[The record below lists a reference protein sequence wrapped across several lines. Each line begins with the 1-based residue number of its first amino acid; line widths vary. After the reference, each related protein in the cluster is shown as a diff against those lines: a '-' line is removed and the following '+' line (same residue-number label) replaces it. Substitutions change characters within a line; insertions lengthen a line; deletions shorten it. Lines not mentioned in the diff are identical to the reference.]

1 MSEDHPAASSF
12 GEPNAQPP
20 TPKQTPTSAVFPSP
34 VFETPK
40 HYQGSFVEAGGLTP
54 RFAEEYSVFNAT
66 PGNLR
71 GTQSPFPDFVPIAP
85 VSSSASHKRLLSAEG
100 LAIDITAHTN
110 HFSPNPS
117 AALPPVAPAHRLSS
131 SPNPPT
137 ADTASLTAG
146 LQSQLNHKLSKTPT
160 SSPKKARRCTIAEE
174 PTQVISPPPTA
185 RKRERWL
192 SPRFNMQNDQSFGRS
207 DFHDLSQQ
215 EMVALMS
222 SATDIFGYP
231 MSAPAATHSNFWDP
245 TMSMNMDLD
254 VTTAGTNMFQP
265 PTPSS
270 HRQTGSFDWNSEIQ
284 LFQDPNAPPSSNQEN
299 VQPTREERPLA
310 PKPTA
315 SDIVCTG
322 AHEPSLLAS
331 FAPMLEDPFDMTS
344 MISAGDAVDPGLL
357 FSRPQSAP
365 IAASFESTVQSG
377 TAEAA
382 IQLRKTP
389 FGEGCRSGSVRDRK
403 NTTKGPERAT
413 ACSLVNSLGR
423 PGLGRSISENNRGR
437 KTVRRGSLP
446 MLAPAARAAPDS
458 GLRGSKSTGRL
469 PGRISPLKTQQRL
482 SSLASIP
489 EMSPQARQHR
499 SVRLSINAH
508 GRATV
513 ETSLGRGG
521 TAMIRSQSSQ
531 DLSTHRSWSSAE
543 DDSDTDDEPII
554 IPSRNNSFKASFA
567 LPDPREPVGSI
578 FSSRRSASD
587 RSNSNSPNEGDSEA
601 ETVVNEKPG
610 KYGDAASEL
619 RKVVEDRQKHS
630 LRLGSAISSQR
641 SLNTNIRIFPGGI
654 ISPTS
659 LTESSYGPDSYNVR
673 CVCNNSKADE
683 SDGFLVQWYV
693 SSSPAG
699 LTFQSGSLTSSPY

>member
-71 GTQSPFPDFVPIAP
+71 GTQGPFPDLIPIAP

-100 LAIDITAHTN
+100 LAIEIAAHTN

-117 AALPPVAPAHRLSS
+117 ATLPPVAPAHRLPS

-137 ADTASLTAG
+137 TDTASSTAG
-146 LQSQLNHKLSKTPT
+146 FKSPLNPKLSETPT
-160 SSPKKARRCTIAEE
+160 SSPKKARRCTTAEE

-185 RKRERWL
+185 RKGERWL
-192 SPRFNMQNDQSFGRS
+192 APGLNMQNDQSFGRS

-215 EMVALMS
+215 EIAALMS
-222 SATDIFGYP
+222 SATDMFGYP

-254 VTTAGTNMFQP
+254 FTAAGTNMFQP

-270 HRQTGSFDWNSEIQ
+270 HRHTGSFDWNSEIQ

-299 VQPTREERPLA
+299 VQPTKEERPLA

-322 AHEPSLLAS
+322 AHDSTLLAS
-331 FAPMLEDPFDMTS
+331 FAPVLEDPFN

-365 IAASFESTVQSG
+365 IAASFGTTVQSG

-382 IQLRKTP
+382 IQSRKTP
-389 FGEGCRSGSVRDRK
+389 VGEGRRSGSVRDRK
-403 NTTKGPERAT
+403 NSTKDPERAT
-413 ACSLVNSLGR
+413 ASSPVKSLGR
-423 PGLGRSISENNRGR
+423 PGLGRSMSENRGR

-446 MLAPAARAAPDS
+446 MLAPAARTAAPDP

-513 ETSLGRGG
+513 ETLLGRGG
-521 TAMIRSQSSQ
+521 TAMTRSQSSQ

-567 LPDPREPVGSI
+567 LPDPRKPVGSM

-587 RSNSNSPNEGDSEA
+587 RSNSNSANEGESEA
-601 ETVVNEKPG
+601 ETVINEKPG
-610 KYGDAASEL
+610 KYGDATSEL
-619 RKVVEDRQKHS
+619 RKVVEDRQKRS
-630 LRLGSAISSQR
+630 LRLGSATSSQR
-641 SLNTNIRIFPGGI
+641 SLNTIIRNFPGGI

-673 CVCNNSKADE
+673 CVCNSSKADE
-683 SDGFLVQWYV
+683 TDGFLVQWYV
-693 SSSPAG
+693 SPSPAG
-699 LTFQSGSLTSSPY
+699 FTFQSGSLT